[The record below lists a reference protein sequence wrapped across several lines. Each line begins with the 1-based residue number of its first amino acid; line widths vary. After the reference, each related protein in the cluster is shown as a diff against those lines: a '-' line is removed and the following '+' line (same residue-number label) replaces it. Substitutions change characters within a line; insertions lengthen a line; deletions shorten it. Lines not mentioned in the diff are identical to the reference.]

1 VSAPQVTQ
9 ASVVSATLK
18 TIRVDFDQ
26 AMVQSTLFY
35 DTSSWSVA
43 GHTVA
48 SVSSKLGESSALLE
62 LVDEMRNGS
71 SITVTVSDFLT
82 CVATNDPMDQ
92 FHLSATF
99 TGEGFAPVCLTGS
112 AVDSRTIRLQF
123 DENLSSTSSVTV
135 SRGSSQVAVNSSEVY
150 ANTMVVIH
158 LGAEMLDGASHTVRW
173 LAVNDRAGN
182 TSTGSISVIGL
193 GTLPEVSSVALK
205 DRKLS
210 IAFSEDM
217 KIDAALRS
225 RFSYAIRAL
234 DSGSAAVH
242 VERVASTAAREV
254 VLDLTEMTDGAYY
267 ELMVVGPT
275 DLAGNSMN
283 PWGNFGSF
291 FGVGSTPTLREVR
304 AVGPNLIDAIFS
316 VNMQDN
322 AALREVSR
330 WSFDGGIVVLKVVP
344 DTIDRRV
351 VHLAVNGWT
360 PGVEYTLTIDP
371 S

>member
-1 VSAPQVTQ
+1 MSAPQVTQ

-99 TGEGFAPVCLTGS
+99 TGKGFAPVCLSG
-112 AVDSRTIRLQF
+112 AAIDSRTIQLQF
-123 DENLSSTSSVTV
+123 DENLSTTSSVTV
-135 SRGSSQVAVNSSEVY
+135 SRGSSQVAVNSAEVS
-150 ANTMVVIH
+150 ASTTVLIH
-158 LGAEMLDGASHTVRW
+158 LGAEMLDGAPHTVRW
-173 LAVNDRAGN
+173 LAVNDLVGN
-182 TSTGSISVIGL
+182 TSTGSLEITGL
-193 GTLPEVSSVALK
+193 GTLPELSSVTLK

-210 IAFSEDM
+210 LAFSEDM

-225 RFSYAIRAL
+225 RFSYAIAAL
-234 DSGSAAVH
+234 DSGSTAVH
-242 VERVASTAAREV
+242 VERVVSTAAREV
-254 VLDLTEMTDGAYY
+254 ILEITEMTDGANY
-267 ELMVVGPT
+267 EIAVLGPT
-275 DLAGNSMN
+275 DVAGNAMN
-283 PWGNFGSF
+283 VWANFAQF
-291 FGVGSTPTLREVR
+291 TGVGSAPVLMEVR

-322 AALREVSR
+322 AAIREVSR